1 MRTVG
6 SKRKASSLSSKWAS
20 VKKARVARDKRKG
33 ISTLGRIAGKVAP
46 SQTTLSRAIGP
57 FAERK
62 MVTFEYKNAATTVGS
77 ANLLQLSV
85 LLNSVYDFDKSSGN
99 YFGNKQPLYY
109 DQLLCASG
117 PYKNYKVISWVT
129 TYTIMNTGNIPLQC
143 YALPP
148 TSASAEIDSVAEA
161 DNFPGVEA
169 MVLTPVS
176 GSKCMGTMTVRGHVK
191 DVYPSYS
198 EDSGLVGPFNGDPSQ
213 TIYGGLLLYYIDGTT
228 AISANVSVKHEAY
241 TELGLVDSIVS

>member
-1 MRTVG
+1 MA
-6 SKRKASSLSSKWAS
+6 KASLKRMRSTTGGGP
-20 VKKARVARDKRKG
+20 VKKAKMEKTRKATTT
-33 ISTLGRIAGKVAP
+33 TLGRIAGKISP
-46 SQTTLSRAIGP
+46 STTTLARAIGP
-57 FAERK
+57 FSERK
-62 MVTFEYKNAATTVGS
+62 YVTFEYKNAATTVGS
-77 ANLLQLSV
+77 SNLLQLSV

-99 YFGNKQPLYY
+99 YFGNKQPLYF
-109 DQLLCASG
+109 DQLLSASG

-143 YALPP
+143 YGLPP

-161 DNFPGVEA
+161 DNFPGVIPL
-169 MVLTPVS
+169 VLTPVS
-176 GSKCMGTMTVRGHVK
+176 GSKCMGTITVRGHVK

-198 EDSGLVGPFNGDPSQ
+198 DDSGLVGPFNGDPAQ

>member
-46 SQTTLSRAIGP
+46 SDDSRAIGP

-109 DQLLCASG
+109 DQLLA
-117 PYKNYKVISWVT
+117 
-129 TYTIMNTGNIPLQC
+129 
-143 YALPP
+143 
-148 TSASAEIDSVAEA
+148 
-161 DNFPGVEA
+161 
-169 MVLTPVS
+169 PVDLIRIIRS
-176 GSKCMGTMTVRGHVK
+176 
-191 DVYPSYS
+191 
-198 EDSGLVGPFNGDPSQ
+198 LVG
-213 TIYGGLLLYYIDGTT
+213 
-228 AISANVSVKHEAY
+228 
-241 TELGLVDSIVS
+241 

>member
-109 DQLLCASG
+109 DQLLAASG

-143 YALPP
+143 VMRY
-148 TSASAEIDSVAEA
+148 
-161 DNFPGVEA
+161 
-169 MVLTPVS
+169 
-176 GSKCMGTMTVRGHVK
+176 
-191 DVYPSYS
+191 
-198 EDSGLVGPFNGDPSQ
+198 
-213 TIYGGLLLYYIDGTT
+213 LLLAPARKLI
-228 AISANVSVKHEAY
+228 ASQRQIIFRV
-241 TELGLVDSIVS
+241 

>member
-109 DQLLCASG
+109 DQLLAPVDLIRIIRS
-117 PYKNYKVISWVT
+117 
-129 TYTIMNTGNIPLQC
+129 L
-143 YALPP
+143 
-148 TSASAEIDSVAEA
+148 
-161 DNFPGVEA
+161 VE
-169 MVLTPVS
+169 
-176 GSKCMGTMTVRGHVK
+176 
-191 DVYPSYS
+191 
-198 EDSGLVGPFNGDPSQ
+198 
-213 TIYGGLLLYYIDGTT
+213 
-228 AISANVSVKHEAY
+228 
-241 TELGLVDSIVS
+241 